1 MESQIPIT
9 YLTMKKLFS
18 LMAIIA
24 IVLSANCSRIEQ
36 NDDPIIGIWVEAS
49 TLSEESTSK
58 TTVRKEWI
66 FNDVYLGRYHE
77 INGNDITLKTDFKW
91 SQENG
96 IYTVE
101 YRGLEDKP
109 NDMVTIQNNEQGVLL
124 QKTDGDLLA
133 IKE

>member
-1 MESQIPIT
+1 
-9 YLTMKKLFS
+9 MKKLFS
-18 LMAIIA
+18 LLAIIA
-24 IVLSANCSRIEQ
+24 IILSANCSRIEQ
-36 NDDPIIGIWVEAS
+36 NDDPIIGIWFEAKTIS
-49 TLSEESTSK
+49 AESTAK
-58 TTVRKEWI
+58 TTIRKEWI

-96 IYTVE
+96 VYTVE

-109 NDMVTIQNNEQGVLL
+109 NDIVTIQSNDEGKLL
-124 QKTDGDLLA
+124 QKTDGGLLA